1 MAKPFLELTTDGR
14 GSVRKVLGL
23 AGWLAGSLSAGWIG
37 SRWMPGAWYEGLVKP
52 SFNPPDWVF
61 APVWT
66 LLYILMGVAAWR
78 VWKRSGFSGA
88 KAALLAFVGQLGLNA
103 LWSYLFFGVHRLG
116 TALVEIALLW
126 GAILGVILLFRR
138 TDRVAAGLLVPYLL
152 WVTFAALLNLQLWRL
167 NPA

>member
-1 MAKPFLELTTDGR
+1 
-14 GSVRKVLGL
+14 
-23 AGWLAGSLSAGWIG
+23 
-37 SRWMPGAWYEGLVKP
+37 MPGAWYEGLVKP